1 MTVDV
6 VKELKNPILVVEDH
20 PVNQQIVT
28 MSLKRLGYTNVELAV
43 NGIEAVD
50 KTSKQKYDL
59 ILMDCQM
66 PEMDGFQATIKI
78 RDAEKATNAKRTPIV
93 AITAD
98 IIKSDRN
105 KCINHGME
113 DYLNKPLNIVTL
125 REVITK
131 HMIQSGAQNISEL

>member
-1 MTVDV
+1 MTVND

-20 PVNQQIVT
+20 PINQQIVT
-28 MSLKRLGYTNVELAV
+28 MSLKRLGYTNVQLAV
-43 NGIEAVD
+43 NGLEAVD
-50 KTSKQKYDL
+50 KTSKQKFDL

-66 PEMDGFQATIKI
+66 PEMDGFQATVKI
-78 RDAEKATNAKRTPIV
+78 RESEKSTNAKRTPIV

-105 KCINHGME
+105 KCINHGMD

-125 REVITK
+125 RDMITK
-131 HMIQSGAQNISEL
+131 HMVQSGAQNIGDI